1 MVDFIGK
8 QLYKDSI
15 LVRCDCGCCMM
26 EIYAYQNYNNEME
39 FGIDWLSSTVRKFRY
54 PSFEF
59 LCDGDF
65 EFFKN
70 TLAAFSMDMKP
81 METPN
86 TLYTTVNLKN
96 GKVKRNGRLE
106 INSDDLGYI
115 NFQRY
120 NKYEKGKLVWE
131 LCINYDDLCELSK
144 LINLMYEKYVPEFQL
159 V

>member
-1 MVDFIGK
+1 MINFVGK

-15 LVRCDCGCCMM
+15 LVTCECGCCMM
-26 EIYAYQNYNNEME
+26 EIYAYENYNKEIE
-39 FGIDWLSSTVRKFRY
+39 FGIDWLSPTVRKFRY
-54 PSFEF
+54 PNFEF

-70 TLAAFSMDMKP
+70 TLAAFSMDMTP

-86 TLYTTVNLKN
+86 ILYTTVNLKN
-96 GKVKRNGRLE
+96 GKIKRNGRLE
-106 INSDDLGYI
+106 INSDDLDLLY
-115 NFQRY
+115 FQRY

-131 LCINYDDLCELSK
+131 LCLKRDQVCELSK
-144 LINLMYEKYVPEFQL
+144 LVDLMYEKYVTE

>member
-1 MVDFIGK
+1 MLNFVGK
-8 QLYKDSI
+8 QIYNDSI

-26 EIYAYQNYNNEME
+26 EIYAYENFERETE
-39 FGIDWLSSTVRKFRY
+39 FGIDFLTTPVLRKVKY

-59 LCDGDF
+59 LCSGDF

-70 TLAAFSMDMKP
+70 TLAAFSMDMTP

-86 TLYTTVNLKN
+86 TLYTTINLKN

-106 INSDDLGYI
+106 INTDDLGLLC
-115 NFQRY
+115 FQRY

-131 LCINYDDLCELSK
+131 LCLKHDQVCELSK
-144 LINLMYEKYVPEFQL
+144 LINLMYEKYVSE

>member
-1 MVDFIGK
+1 MVNFVGK
-8 QLYKDSI
+8 QIYKDSI

-26 EIYAYQNYNNEME
+26 EIYVYENFEKEME
-39 FGIDWLSSTVRKFRY
+39 FGIDFLTTPVLRKFKY
-54 PSFEF
+54 PSFQF

-70 TLAAFSMDMKP
+70 TLEAFKNDMTP

-96 GKVKRNGRLE
+96 GKIKRNGRLE
-106 INSDDLGYI
+106 INTDNLGYI

-120 NKYEKGKLVWE
+120 NKYEKGELIWE
-131 LCINYDDLCELSK
+131 LCLKYDDLCELSK
-144 LINLMYEKYVPEFQL
+144 LINLMYEKYVSEI
-159 V
+159 

>member
-1 MVDFIGK
+1 MINFVGK
-8 QLYKDSI
+8 QIYKDSI

-26 EIYAYQNYNNEME
+26 EIYAYENYNKEIE
-39 FGIDWLSSTVRKFRY
+39 FGIDWLSPTVRKFKY
-54 PSFEF
+54 PSFQF

-70 TLAAFSMDMKP
+70 TLEALKNNMTP

-86 TLYTTVNLKN
+86 TLYTTINLKN

-106 INSDDLGYI
+106 INTDELGLLC
-115 NFQRY
+115 FQRY

-131 LCINYDDLCELSK
+131 ICLKYEDLNTLSK
-144 LINLMYEKYVPEFQL
+144 LVTYMYEKYIKD
-159 V
+159 

>member
-1 MVDFIGK
+1 MLNFVGK

-26 EIYAYQNYNNEME
+26 EIYAYENYKNEIE
-39 FGIDWLSSTVRKFRY
+39 FGIDWLSPTVIKFKY
-54 PSFEF
+54 P
-59 LCDGDF
+59 
-65 EFFKN
+65 FKN
-70 TLAAFSMDMKP
+70 DMTP

-86 TLYTTVNLKN
+86 TLYTTINLKN

-131 LCINYDDLCELSK
+131 LCLKYDDLCELSK
-144 LINLMYEKYVPEFQL
+144 LINLMYEKYVTE